1 MFMKTILALS
11 FAILALAAPSPQ
23 DPDIGILTFAIDVP
37 FVYLLLLSLFMS
49 ADQPHKDHY
58 PHGAITIIAQGGLYS
73 DVL

>member
-23 DPDIGILTFAIDVP
+23 DPDIDILTFAIDVP

-49 ADQPHKDHY
+49 ADQPHKDHTVQSRLS
-58 PHGAITIIAQGGLYS
+58 HRVDFILMC
-73 DVL
+73 